1 MFRKIIISVALVF
14 LLAAAAGLIAQ
25 ERRDDPARRIGPP
38 EKQLGPQNQLPAR
51 FCPLCQCPHCQKIR
65 QNRIQRF
72 RERNRDAIEGLD
84 RPLAAPGGPQQRFGR
99 SQQPRGLQPQVGPQ
113 ARLPLLNQ
121 WFERLK
127 QAYRENDREKMGRL
141 LRRMEQLRN
150 RARQALP
157 PQAPQG
163 LRPLPKEQ
171 TDIDRPSQNR
181 DFERQPL
188 PRQQRFRQRGPQQ
201 DFEVPAI
208 EPRLD
213 PQEQENLP
221 VPPERQRRLRQ
232 GRPSIDDRPL
242 GEQHDPMS
250 QNLPSPDRSDF
261 PWY

>member
-14 LLAAAAGLIAQ
+14 LLAAAASLIAQ
-25 ERRDDPARRIGPP
+25 ERRDDPARRAGPP
-38 EKQLGPQNQLPAR
+38 EKQLRAQNQLPAH

-65 QNRIQRF
+65 QNRIQR
-72 RERNRDAIEGLD
+72 RGDAIEGMD
-84 RPLAAPGGPQQRFGR
+84 RPLAPRGPQQRFGR
-99 SQQPRGLQPQVGPQ
+99 PEQPRGFQPQVGPQ

-121 WFERLK
+121 WFEQLK

-141 LRRMEQLRN
+141 LRRMEQFRN
-150 RARQALP
+150 GARQAL
-157 PQAPQG
+157 QAPEG
-163 LRPLPKEQ
+163 IRPLPKEQ

-208 EPRLD
+208 RPGLG

-232 GRPSIDDRPL
+232 DRPSIDDRPL
-242 GEQHDPMS
+242 GEQHDPTS
-250 QNLPSPDRSDF
+250 QNLPNPERSDF